1 VFVFADVTPD
11 GAEAFIRDEAPGF
24 VLEDVPTER
33 RGIRD
38 AIVGRMAAAGGRAT
52 VESVPGEG
60 TEVALRLGGGG
71 R

>member
-1 VFVFADVTPD
+1 VAS
-11 GAEAFIRDEAPGF
+11 
-24 VLEDVPTER
+24 ER

-38 AIVGRMAAAGGRAT
+38 AMVGRMAVIGGRAT

-60 TEVALRLGGGG
+60 TEVALVLGPHGGG